1 MFLKS
6 SLRFGFLYETI
17 FVSIQWIRVPLFHF
31 EIAVPFLRKHLL
43 LMVVTQ
49 GGEISRS
56 THGSFP
62 FSEFTAIYYL
72 SLLVIFLARRGV

>member
-6 SLRFGFLYETI
+6 SLRFGCLYETI

-43 LMVVTQ
+43 LMVITQ
-49 GGEISRS
+49 GGEITVIQHMGAFLFRS
-56 THGSFP
+56 LQQF
-62 FSEFTAIYYL
+62 I
-72 SLLVIFLARRGV
+72 IFLF